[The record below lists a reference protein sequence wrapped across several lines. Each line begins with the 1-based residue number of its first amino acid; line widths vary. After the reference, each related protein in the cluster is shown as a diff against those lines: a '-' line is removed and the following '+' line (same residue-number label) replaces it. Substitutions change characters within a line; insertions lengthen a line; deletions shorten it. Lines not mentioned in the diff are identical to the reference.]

1 MLEIITFILSTAALA
16 AGILCQEKP
25 LRRRLVALAG
35 FLLTAL
41 LVRWLLRTGDAG
53 LRHILIGCFTLAL
66 AAACWVDRKRGRASV
81 GLLACLTLLFGLLP
95 LAGVIRL
102 LSLEPEQLPYLKD
115 SFLICL
121 LCLPAG
127 ISAGLCLLAALRRRK
142 QGRA

>member
-1 MLEIITFILSTAALA
+1 MREIIIFILSTTALA
-16 AGILCQEKP
+16 ASILSQKQP
-25 LRRRLVALAG
+25 LRRRLAALAG
-35 FLLTAL
+35 FLLTAF

-53 LRHILIGCFTLAL
+53 LQHILIGCFTLAL

-102 LSLEPEQLPYLKD
+102 LVLEPEQFSYLKD
-115 SFLICL
+115 SFLTCL

-127 ISAGLCLLAALRRRK
+127 ISAGLCLPAALRRRK
-142 QGRA
+142 